1 MCRRHN
7 FFALPLCAS
16 KHTYLNRTAGYDR
29 NNLAC
34 MFHMVLSPGS
44 DSTFHPQ
51 TQRRNSTKKCFF
63 LNISLHLS
71 SQSLTP
77 SEIQQC
83 SDYAKHLLQIHFLL
97 FSSWWNKATLS
108 VLQRK
113 RSTFDQYLL
122 HKQPLCLQKRKKK
135 NQNRLNGILLC
146 TRLSLILN
154 EIFSFKNEF

>member
-29 NNLAC
+29 NNLARI
-34 MFHMVLSPGS
+34 FHIVLSPGS
-44 DSTFHPQ
+44 DSTLHPQ

-71 SQSLTP
+71 TQSLTP

-97 FSSWWNKATLS
+97 FFSWWNKTTLFQLCRGKEVHS
-108 VLQRK
+108 A
-113 RSTFDQYLL
+113 STCFT
-122 HKQPLCLQKRKKK
+122 
-135 NQNRLNGILLC
+135 N
-146 TRLSLILN
+146 SLTV
-154 EIFSFKNEF
+154 SRRG